1 MTTIDREHDYQEKY
15 SLTEIRTDAAWA
27 RQVW

>member
-1 MTTIDREHDYQEKY
+1 MTTIDGEHDYQEKY